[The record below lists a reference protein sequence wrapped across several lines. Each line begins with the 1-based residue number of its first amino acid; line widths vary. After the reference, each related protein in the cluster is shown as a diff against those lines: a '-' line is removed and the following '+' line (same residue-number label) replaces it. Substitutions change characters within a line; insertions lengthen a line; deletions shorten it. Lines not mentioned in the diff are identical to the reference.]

1 MTRTWTTDRLLLSQL
16 TPADAPLV
24 VDYGRR
30 SREFHQPF
38 EPIRAADFW
47 EPTVVAERLAS
58 ELQDA
63 LEDRSLTLYLREY
76 GGGATILGRVVL
88 LRIARGALQSCQVGY
103 GLAPDAT
110 GKGYMAEALTKVV
123 DIAFAEL
130 GLHRIEINILPENK
144 RSIAVA
150 RRCGFTYE
158 GVTRHAYRIAGR
170 WRDHERFSRLAE
182 EVVA

>member
-1 MTRTWTTDRLLLSQL
+1 MTDRLLLRQL

-30 SREFHQPF
+30 SREFHRPF
-38 EPIRAADFW
+38 EPIRPVEFW
-47 EPTVVAERLAS
+47 DPSVVAERLGV

-63 LEDRSLTLYLREY
+63 HEDRSLTLYLTER
-76 GGGATILGRVVL
+76 GDGSPVVGRVVL
-88 LRIARGALQSCQVGY
+88 LRIDRGALQSCQVGY

-110 GKGYMAEALTKVV
+110 GKGFMTEALAKVT

-130 GLHRIEINILPENK
+130 GLHRIEINILPENT

-150 RRCGFTYE
+150 RRCGFTHE
-158 GVTRHAYRIAGR
+158 GVTRHAYRIAGT
-170 WRDHERFSRLAE
+170 WRDHERYSRLAE
-182 EVVA
+182 DVIA